1 MICSRC
7 QQKEETINHI
17 FLSCPRDIKSWFG
30 SVLGINFSNIPDIQ
44 FRDWLFQ
51 TIPRIDY
58 ITLSKL
64 QLMEKLTINKQHQHQ

>member
-1 MICSRC
+1 MIFSRC

-17 FLSCPRDIKSWFG
+17 FLSCPRAIKSWFG
-30 SVLGINFSNIPDIQ
+30 SVLSINFSNIPDIQ